1 MIRLFTEIAPIAI
14 CITLLY
20 ALWQADEYCTQ
31 LEYDL
36 NVSNTAIMIYKE
48 ENKRLAER
56 NEDLEVANEC
66 LIKYSNRDRCIT
78 AIKHTPLPKL
88 VHEKH

>member
-1 MIRLFTEIAPIAI
+1 MKY
-14 CITLLY
+14 LLAFSLSLVVIIPWY
-20 ALWQADEYCTQ
+20 ALWQADEVVTQ

-36 NVSNTAIMIYKE
+36 NVSNTAIMVYKA
-48 ENKRLAER
+48 ENKRLTER

-88 VHEKH
+88 VKETK